1 MEGLELTAR
10 TAIRFRKGLLFLD
23 HCKHQVDELTP
34 VLENIAKVKGLNTC
48 WALIEKRRLCE
59 VAVVRVSTERHSA
72 GTPHRIEWLGAG
84 ITISL
89 LNCGLSFIWHK
100 DLPRVFRKY
109 MILLCKIL
117 DYTKRNKQKHFQV
130 E

>member
-48 WALIEKRRLCE
+48 
-59 VAVVRVSTERHSA
+59 
-72 GTPHRIEWLGAG
+72 
-84 ITISL
+84 
-89 LNCGLSFIWHK
+89 
-100 DLPRVFRKY
+100 
-109 MILLCKIL
+109 
-117 DYTKRNKQKHFQV
+117 
-130 E
+130 